1 MRLSLSVWADVYF
14 IFFLHRKWFLKKLGH
29 TGKCI
34 MIINDVTIIVFF
46 FEGLNNLLCGY
57 EDKSAYAL
65 CTIAFCEG
73 PGKEVKLFRGKT
85 NVSGFE
91 VVFDRGLSLSL
102 IPFFLFRAV
111 L

>member
-1 MRLSLSVWADVYF
+1 
-14 IFFLHRKWFLKKLGH
+14 
-29 TGKCI
+29 
-34 MIINDVTIIVFF
+34 MIINNVRLLLCFF

-102 IPFFLFRAV
+102 SSHSFSLG
-111 L
+111 

>member
-1 MRLSLSVWADVYF
+1 MLL
-14 IFFLHRKWFLKKLGH
+14 LL
-29 TGKCI
+29 C
-34 MIINDVTIIVFF
+34 F

-85 NVSGFE
+85 DVSGFE
-91 VVFDRGLSLSL
+91 VLFDRGLSLIVSSHSL
-102 IPFFLFRAV
+102 SLG
-111 L
+111 